1 MIDVTY
7 NGDDIRHAIN
17 KLGDVDKKLVL
28 ALRRDIKAEIRPLAN
43 RVESLIPVQTPL
55 SGLNR
60 VPRNSGG
67 WYPARSYGAVKVT
80 PSLTPGRRRG
90 GRSGTS
96 ELVSLGVQQVN
107 KNAGFVIVEHAGS
120 ASGGGGNS
128 PQGIAFI
135 RNLNRVKSIK
145 GRDGRFAWR
154 AFVSNTRMVTAAGER
169 IVNRFAGLLNSEG
182 FGSGR

>member
-7 NGDDIRHAIN
+7 NGDDIRHAIK
-17 KLGDVDKKLVL
+17 KLGEVDKKLVS
-28 ALRRDIKAEIRPLAN
+28 ALRRDIKAEIKPLAN
-43 RVESLIPVQTPL
+43 RVESLIPVETPL

-60 VPRNSGG
+60 PPKTFGG
-67 WYPARSYGAVKVT
+67 WYPARSYGPVT
-80 PSLTPGRRRG
+80 VTASLTPGRRRPG
-90 GRSGTS
+90 AGGTS
-96 ELVSLGVQQVN
+96 ELVSLGVQQNN

-135 RNLNRVKSIK
+135 RNLNRVKKIR

-154 AFVSNTRMVTAAGER
+154 AFVSNTRMVTSAGDR
-169 IVNRFAGLLNSEG
+169 IVSRFAKLLNSEG